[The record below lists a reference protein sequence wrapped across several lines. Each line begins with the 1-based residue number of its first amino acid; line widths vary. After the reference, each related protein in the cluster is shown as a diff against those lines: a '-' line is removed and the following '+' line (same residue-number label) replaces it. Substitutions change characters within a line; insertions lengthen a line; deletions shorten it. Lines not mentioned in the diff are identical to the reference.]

1 MDRGTFIR
9 TIVLF
14 IALANQFLASFGLY
28 VIPGTEEQQ
37 TELIAY
43 IITAAASIVAWF
55 KNNYV
60 TAKGKQQKELLI
72 AHKLAKED

>member
-14 IALANQFLASFGLY
+14 IALANQFIASFGLY

-43 IITAAASIVAWF
+43 VITTAASIVAWF

-60 TAKGKQQKELLI
+60 TAKGKKQKELLV
-72 AHKLAKED
+72 AHNLAKKK